1 MPVYPHL
8 FAIYNWKMLFVKQTV
23 GNTNYLYIF
32 VGNEIC
38 MSSDQ
43 PVIEAFYINVGER
56 VRLQRK
62 KVGMDQETLSRHLN
76 LSRTTIINI
85 EKGRQRLS
93 LEHAWLAAQ
102 VLGISIEDL
111 LPPAGTKSVADWAK
125 ELQKTEVSDQA
136 KKGVMKW
143 ISKAKTNK

>member
-1 MPVYPHL
+1 
-8 FAIYNWKMLFVKQTV
+8 
-23 GNTNYLYIF
+23 
-32 VGNEIC
+32 

-43 PVIEAFYINVGER
+43 PIESFYINVGER

-111 LPPAGTKSVADWAK
+111 LPPNQPKTVDDWAK
-125 ELQKTEVSDQA
+125 EIQKAEVSDQT
-136 KKGVMKW
+136 KEGVINW
-143 ISKAKTNK
+143 ISKVKTNK